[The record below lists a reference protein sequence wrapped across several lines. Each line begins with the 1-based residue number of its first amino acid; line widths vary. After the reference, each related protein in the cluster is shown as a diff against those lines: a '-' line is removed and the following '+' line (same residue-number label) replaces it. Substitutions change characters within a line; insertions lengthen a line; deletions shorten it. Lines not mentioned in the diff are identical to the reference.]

1 MYSYHI
7 ITVSAKDNFTTF
19 KMILQIIL
27 NILLNK
33 ISLNSE
39 NLIYY
44 TLFQLIYIYT
54 FQNESPYKEKLADS
68 TYNTI

>member
-44 TLFQLIYIYT
+44 TLFQLIYT

-68 TYNTI
+68 T